1 LSLSFVFSV
10 FRGFIRGNLFLPLIV
25 HPHPNLSF
33 IYFLLPPLAGG
44 TKGGGFFQQRD
55 FWGKSIFLRKRHPH
69 PNPLPSRERGR
80 KKESRE
86 RGFSSS
92 FPKSSIGNLKVFK
105 YCGPLINAF
114 RGDNREKAR
123 SPQSNK
129 GGTPLYNPP
138 KDKTTE

>member
-1 LSLSFVFSV
+1 L
-10 FRGFIRGNLFLPLIV
+10 GEK
-25 HPHPNLSF
+25 
-33 IYFLLPPLAGG
+33 Y
-44 TKGGGFFQQRD
+44 
-55 FWGKSIFLRKRHPH
+55 FLRKRHPH
-69 PNPLPSRERGR
+69 PDPLPGRVRGR
-80 KKESRE
+80 KKESME

-129 GGTPLYNPP
+129 GGTPLYNLQ
-138 KDKTTE
+138 KTKRQSTTWD